1 MEVKT
6 ERQPHGRRNGSAKRL
21 LIGGIPLPLGPGAR
35 PDAFAIY
42 EAETATRLTR
52 AGGRTTPPISDVQ
65 NRDREPFGF
74 PYATRH
80 FYFRQTLFG
89 GVPKWGMKYSEN
101 DRKP

>member
-52 AGGRTTPPISDVQ
+52 AGGVLRRRYQMFKIATGNHSDFHM
-65 NRDREPFGF
+65 RPATFTSDRRCLAESPNG
-74 PYATRH
+74 A
-80 FYFRQTLFG
+80 
-89 GVPKWGMKYSEN
+89 
-101 DRKP
+101 